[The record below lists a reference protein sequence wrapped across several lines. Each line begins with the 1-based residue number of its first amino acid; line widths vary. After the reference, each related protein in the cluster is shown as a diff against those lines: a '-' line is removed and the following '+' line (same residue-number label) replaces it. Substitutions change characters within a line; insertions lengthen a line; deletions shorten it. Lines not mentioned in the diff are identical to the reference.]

1 MPFGPGPR
9 YDYLMLGRYRWLLI
23 FFAAL
28 VTAGGGLFL
37 GKMKEKDYVGQM
49 YARKDF
55 TLMDDKGE
63 LFQLAKFPA
72 NKLLLLIFTPDG
84 LPPSQ
89 VKPFREF
96 SRKLAELQQLDV
108 ESMMI
113 TRTNREVARNF
124 KEASGFPFRMLVD
137 ASGTVGRLVGIWPKP
152 DPVAYW
158 GYAIADNQLHV
169 YWAATSQAPMEY
181 SRLLGELKKL
191 AISKQTSS
199 GSP

>member
-1 MPFGPGPR
+1 
-9 YDYLMLGRYRWLLI
+9 MLGRYRWLLI

-37 GKMKEKDYVGQM
+37 GKMKEKDYVGEM

-55 TLMDDKGE
+55 TLMDDQGE
-63 LFQLAKFPA
+63 LFQLAKFPP

-84 LPPSQ
+84 LPPGQ

-96 SRKLAELQQLDV
+96 SRKLGELKRLDV
-108 ESMMI
+108 ESMMV

-124 KEASGFPFRMLVD
+124 KESAGFPSRMLVD
-137 ASGTVGRLVGIWPKP
+137 SSGTVGRLVEIWPRP
-152 DPVAYW
+152 DAVSYW
-158 GYAIADNQLHV
+158 GYALVDNRLHV
-169 YWAATSQAPMEY
+169 YWAATSPAPMEY
-181 SRLLGELKKL
+181 GRLLAELKKL

>member
-1 MPFGPGPR
+1 MFGK
-9 YDYLMLGRYRWLLI
+9 YRWLLI

-28 VTAGGGLFL
+28 VTAGAGLFL

-72 NKLLLLIFTPDG
+72 DKLLLLVFTPDA
-84 LPPSQ
+84 LPPSE

-96 SRKLAELQQLDV
+96 SRRLGELKGLDV
-108 ESMMI
+108 ESMMV

-124 KEASGFPFRMLVD
+124 KEASGFSSRLLVD
-137 ASGTVGRLVGIWPKP
+137 TSGTVGRLVGIWPQP
-152 DPVAYW
+152 DTVRYW
-158 GYAIADNQLHV
+158 GYALVDNRLQV
-169 YWAATSQAPMEY
+169 YWAATSQTPMEY
-181 SRLLGELKKL
+181 GRLLEELKKL
-191 AISKQTSS
+191 ATSKQTSS